1 MAAKSH
7 CLSAMTTRV
16 SLAELAA
23 ADIQL
28 RPAEAVAFVVEVCRQ
43 YTSGELSGI
52 PSPGIIR
59 VSRDGEIVVQG
70 PMTTDDAS
78 VARAAHLLND
88 LLPDF
93 DAAADYRAS
102 GGLRLVIAR
111 ALGTLDLPPYAT
123 LDEFGAALG
132 RFAVPDLPAT
142 ARTLFR
148 AWEEARAV
156 RRPAVAAASLTIS
169 DIRRARRAT
178 GLSLDDLSAVADVPA
193 ARLRELEWG
202 YILNWR
208 ADDAGRS
215 DVVRYARAAGLDE
228 QIVLSIV
235 WPMIEEASTS
245 VEVEEQPVTA
255 LVPSGPQALVTTD
268 PVVRRRTRS
277 GLASWSLAAVA
288 AALLA
293 LATFAI
299 TVNRVEE
306 AGAVQAQASN
316 APALSRDV
324 RPTETSAAP
333 VSAGASR
340 PSAARQGGRP
350 ASPQRRSAPRN
361 RPFFGRELFRIV
373 IR

>member
-1 MAAKSH
+1 MAVKSH
-7 CLSAMTTRV
+7 CIAAMTTRV

-28 RPAEAVAFVVEVCRQ
+28 RPAEAVAFVAEICRQ
-43 YTSGELSGI
+43 YTSGGLSGI

-59 VSRDGEIVVQG
+59 VTRDGEIVVQG

-123 LDEFGAALG
+123 LDDFRTALN
-132 RFAVPDLPAT
+132 RFAVPDLTAT

-148 AWEEARAV
+148 TWEEHRAV

-202 YILNWR
+202 YFRNWR
-208 ADDAGRS
+208 ADDRGRS
-215 DVVRYARAAGLDE
+215 DVIRYARAAGLDE
-228 QIVLSIV
+228 QIVLSIA
-235 WPMIEEASTS
+235 WPMIEQASTS
-245 VEVEEQPVTA
+245 VEVEEQPITA
-255 LVPSGPQALVTTD
+255 LVRSGPQALVTTA
-268 PVVRRRTRS
+268 PVARRRPRS
-277 GLASWSLAAVA
+277 GLASWRLAAVA
-288 AALLA
+288 AALVA
-293 LATFAI
+293 LVTFAI
-299 TVNRVEE
+299 TVNWVEE
-306 AGAVQAQASN
+306 AGAVQAQASS
-316 APALSRDV
+316 APALSRDD
-324 RPTETSAAP
+324 RPLERSAAP
-333 VSAGASR
+333 VSAAATR
-340 PSAARQGGRP
+340 PSAGRQGGRP
-350 ASPQRRSAPRN
+350 GSAQRRPGPRS